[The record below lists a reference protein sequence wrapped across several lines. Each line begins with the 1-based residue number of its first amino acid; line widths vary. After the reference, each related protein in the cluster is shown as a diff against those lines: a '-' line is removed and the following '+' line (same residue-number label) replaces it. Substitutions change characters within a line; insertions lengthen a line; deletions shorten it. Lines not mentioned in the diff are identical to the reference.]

1 MREMREMRRVGVMG
15 WGGKEIGCSHSWEWG
30 SLFCFYPKV
39 GDFD

>member
-1 MREMREMRRVGVMG
+1 MREMREMRWVGVMG
-15 WGGKEIGCSHSWEWG
+15 DGKEIGCSHSWEWG